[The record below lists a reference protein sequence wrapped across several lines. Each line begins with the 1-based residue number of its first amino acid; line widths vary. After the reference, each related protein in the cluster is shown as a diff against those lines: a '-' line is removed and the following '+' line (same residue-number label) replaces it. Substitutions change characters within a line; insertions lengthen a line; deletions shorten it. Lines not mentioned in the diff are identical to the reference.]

1 MAIIVENAPV
11 KWMVPLPKKELD
23 NFYNTKWQILD
34 LENIT
39 RNYDRDQNVE
49 VEKKGVWWWIGKY
62 RLQPC
67 TKSGEKWF
75 YWCTLSVQ

>member
-1 MAIIVENAPV
+1 MNGTTAKE
-11 KWMVPLPKKELD
+11 ELD

-49 VEKKGVWWWIGKY
+49 VEKEYDGELVSIGFNHVPN
-62 RLQPC
+62 LE
-67 TKSGEKWF
+67 KSGFIGVLLVSNKA
-75 YWCTLSVQ
+75 